1 MIGKQ
6 IMNKTETKRINA
18 YVAAATDLSRR
29 ASDEAIINKRVKI
42 NGRVA
47 VLGDRVGVDD
57 VVTIDGNTIEMI
69 ERHVVYALNKPKG
82 YVCSNVDKH
91 AKHLAVSLIKE
102 ADQPFLHSIGRLDKD
117 SEGLILFT
125 NNGYL
130 TEQVT
135 HPKSEIE
142 KEYYVKA
149 LRRISDRDIRVLKEG
164 VTDNGEFLHIK
175 SIEQMSPTESL
186 IVLNEGK
193 NREIR
198 RLFNHIKNE
207 VVSLVRIRIG
217 GYTLPATLKSGMY
230 KKLHDSDIARIL
242 RTSEGKKV

>member
-1 MIGKQ
+1 M
-6 IMNKTETKRINA
+6 
-18 YVAAATDLSRR
+18 LR
-29 ASDEAIINKRVKI
+29 ASSYYNEIKFP
-42 NGRVA
+42 VA
-47 VLGDRVGVDD
+47 YYDADD
-57 VVTIDGNTIEMI
+57 DFSAK
-69 ERHVVYALNKPKG
+69 YA
-82 YVCSNVDKH
+82 DKWD
-91 AKHLAVSLIKE
+91 A
-102 ADQPFLHSIGRLDKD
+102 
-117 SEGLILFT
+117 
-125 NNGYL
+125 
-130 TEQVT
+130 
-135 HPKSEIE
+135 
-142 KEYYVKA
+142 
-149 LRRISDRDIRVLKEG
+149 IRVLKEG

-175 SIEQMSPTESL
+175 SIEQMSPTEAL

>member
-1 MIGKQ
+1 
-6 IMNKTETKRINA
+6 MNKNETKRINA
-18 YVAAATDLSRR
+18 YVASSTTLSRR
-29 ASDEAIINKRVKI
+29 KSDEAIENKRVKI
-42 NGRVA
+42 NGRIA
-47 VLGDRVGVDD
+47 LPGDRVGVND
-57 VVTIDGNTIEMI
+57 VVTLDGHTIEVI
-69 ERHVVYALNKPKG
+69 EKKVVYALNKPKG
-82 YVCSNVDKH
+82 YICTSEDKH

-102 ADQPFLHSIGRLDKD
+102 VEGPYLHSIGRLDKD

-125 NNGYL
+125 NDGYL
-130 TEQVT
+130 TESIT

-149 LRRISDRDIRVLKEG
+149 SSRISERDIKTLKTG
-164 VTDNGEFLHIK
+164 VNDNGEFLHVK
-175 SIEQMSPTESL
+175 SVEQMSPTEVL

-198 RLFNHIKNE
+198 RLFEHINNE

-217 GYTLPATLKSGMY
+217 GYTLPATLKTGMY

-242 RTSEGKKV
+242 GLSEDSKDDTRN

>member
-1 MIGKQ
+1 
-6 IMNKTETKRINA
+6 MNKTETKRINA
-18 YVAAATDLSRR
+18 YVASSSELSRR
-29 ASDEAIINKRVKI
+29 ASDEAIINKRVRI
-42 NGRVA
+42 NGRIA
-47 VLGDRVGVDD
+47 VLGDRVGVND
-57 VVTIDGNTIEMI
+57 VVTLDSKTIEMI

-82 YVCSNVDKH
+82 YVCTNIDKH

-102 ADQPFLHSIGRLDKD
+102 ADQMFLHSIGRLDKD

-130 TEQVT
+130 TKQIT
-135 HPKSEIE
+135 HPKSEVE

-149 LRRISDRDIRVLKEG
+149 QRRISEKDIRVLKEG
-164 VTDNGEFLHIK
+164 ITDNGEFLHVK

-198 RLFNHIKNE
+198 RLFNHIGNE
-207 VVSLVRIRIG
+207 VESLVRIRIG
-217 GYTLPATLKSGMY
+217 GYTLPPTLKSGMY

-242 RTSEGKKV
+242 GTSEGNKA